1 MAAPVYSTDLTDIN
15 LAESTTGWSALG
27 GGGAGLSVEPDFFIQ
42 GSNCIAKQIKNE
54 TKGQHYNNG
63 ATAQG
68 ADDHVYVWLY
78 VSTPGTTDLLTNGGL
93 RVTLGTSG
101 TARKEYYVAGN
112 DTYFRGGWVC
122 YPVRYSLTP
131 DNAVGNAG
139 ATPSFF
145 GGVMQGTVS
154 VKSPNLGVDAI
165 RYGSNV
171 QVTDGVGQPASFVS
185 IAQFADNLTRSWGL
199 IQEIGG
205 GVQLQGKLLIGTG
218 AAQAEFSATNT
229 LVLFPDNNPVAVNQH
244 TLAGHKEVIVDN
256 ASSVVTWDGVTFLSL
271 DATDKGVITIN
282 TSSSTTIESCVFQ
295 NLSTTGLD
303 VSATVTNSSWI
314 LCDTVTASQAT
325 FTGCTFTDM
334 TGASSLIT
342 DDLGD
347 VTDCTFNSDGSN
359 HAIELTSIGT
369 GSMNWSCITTG
380 YDSGSAGSPVTPTNT
395 GNESLFVNVGTGT
408 LTVNVASGST
418 VPSIRSAGAT
428 VNVVVGQTTVTVTP
442 LTINTEVRVFSRD
455 GSGNN
460 DVELAGVEN
469 SGTSFQFTLTA
480 GTIVNVVV
488 FNITK
493 LPIDIYGYTVPSA
506 DANLQVN
513 QQNDRNYLT

>member
-1 MAAPVYSTDLTDIN
+1 
-15 LAESTTGWSALG
+15 
-27 GGGAGLSVEPDFFIQ
+27 VEPDFFIQ
-42 GSNCIAKQIKNE
+42 GNNCIAKQIKGE
-54 TKGQHYNNG
+54 TKGHHYNNG

-68 ADDHVYVWLY
+68 ADDHVYIWIY

-101 TARKEYYVAGN
+101 TARKEYYVAGS

-122 YPVRYSLTP
+122 YPIRYSLTP
-131 DNAVGNAG
+131 DNAVGSAG

-145 GGVMQGTVS
+145 GSVMQGIAT
-154 VKSPNLGVDAI
+154 VKSVNLGVDAI

-171 QVTDGVGQPASFVS
+171 SITDGVGQPATFSGL
-185 IAQFADNLTRSWGL
+185 ALFADNLTRSWGL

-205 GVQLQGKLLIGTG
+205 GVQLQGKLLIGTTG
-218 AAQAEFSATNT
+218 AQCEFSDTNT
-229 LVLFPDNNPVAVNQH
+229 LVLFPDNNPASVNQH
-244 TLAGHKEVIVDN
+244 TLAGHKEVIIDN
-256 ASSVVTWDGVTFLSL
+256 SSSVVTWDGVTFLSL
-271 DATDKGVITIN
+271 DTTDKGLITVN
-282 TSSSTTIESCVFQ
+282 TSSSTTMKSCVFQ
-295 NLSTTGLD
+295 NLSTTSLHSS
-303 VSATVTNSSWI
+303 VSVTNSSWI
-314 LCDTVTASQAT
+314 LCDTVTANQAT
-325 FTGCTFTDM
+325 FSGCTFTDI
-334 TGASSLIT
+334 TGAASLVT

-347 VTDCTFNSDGSN
+347 ITDCTFVSDGSN

-380 YDSGSAGSPVTPTNT
+380 YDSGSAGSPVTPTST
-395 GNESLFVNVGTGT
+395 GNESLYVNVGSGT
-408 LTVNVASGST
+408 LTVNVASGAT

-442 LTINTEVRVFSRD
+442 LTPNTEVRVFSRD

-480 GTIVNVVV
+480 GTVVNVVV

-513 QQNDRNYLT
+513 QQNDRN